1 MGKVMKNWRYWL
13 LAAVATAAAA
23 LLVGTPGDNA
33 PGYWRMLVCS
43 RLAGATLAYA
53 DVRLFVWFA
62 RRRKIDDL
70 LECAR
75 ESD

>member
-1 MGKVMKNWRYWL
+1 M
-13 LAAVATAAAA
+13 
-23 LLVGTPGDNA
+23 
-33 PGYWRMLVCS
+33 
-43 RLAGATLAYA
+43 LAGAALAYA